1 MSVPIRLRRC
11 LAFFWE
17 FEERGWWKAMDE
29 DISDLIEA
37 HYVRYFDGPAS
48 GGSFTDLVILIPVAE
63 GRPPARRRF
72 VLTEM
77 KQFREHWSMG
87 DGGIA
92 AWSVV
97 AVKNIRRVT
106 VMENIRR
113 PRAPPPPLP
122 LASGGS

>member
-1 MSVPIRLRRC
+1 
-11 LAFFWE
+11 
-17 FEERGWWKAMDE
+17 MDE
-29 DISDLIEA
+29 GISDLIDA

-48 GGSFTDLVILIPVAE
+48 GGSFKDLVILIPAEMGGWLQRVAE

-72 VLTEM
+72 VLAEM
-77 KQFREHWSMG
+77 KQYREHWSMG

-106 VMENIRR
+106 VVENIR
-113 PRAPPPPLP
+113 
-122 LASGGS
+122 ASGGS